1 MSIRL
6 YCILSLSLRDFPFV
20 HIMHVMGLCPGD
32 KHSTYN
38 ATGVDLGFDMSS
50 ANSRILPKKGGSGV
64 LRRENLKSRS
74 SLSGISFI
82 FREFNYSKV
91 QNKQVIKCCKN
102 IIHTLFCLLR
112 RDESPRTLL

>member
-1 MSIRL
+1 MEKVGEKKTAAVFS
-6 YCILSLSLRDFPFV
+6 YECTWEQV
-20 HIMHVMGLCPGD
+20 G
-32 KHSTYN
+32 
-38 ATGVDLGFDMSS
+38 GVDLGFDMSS

-64 LRRENLKSRS
+64 LRPENLKSRS

-102 IIHTLFCLLR
+102 IIHTLKPNHSKSMKC
-112 RDESPRTLL
+112 TTN